1 MLHGVTGSGKT
12 SVFIRLIHTV
22 LQRGEQVILLVPE
35 IALTPQMV
43 ERFYQLFGEV
53 VAVVH
58 SELSLGQRSDTW
70 RRIAAGEA
78 RIIIGTRSAV
88 FAPVQKLGLLVV
100 DEEGSVPINRTAH
113 LDITPFRWRK
123 ALSDPWLSAA
133 AGIGN
138 ALY

>member
-1 MLHGVTGSGKT
+1 MRCFLLHGVTGSGKT

-78 RIIIGTRSAV
+78 RSQNGGRDRL
-88 FAPVQKLGLLVV
+88 F
-100 DEEGSVPINRTAH
+100 
-113 LDITPFRWRK
+113 
-123 ALSDPWLSAA
+123 
-133 AGIGN
+133 
-138 ALY
+138 